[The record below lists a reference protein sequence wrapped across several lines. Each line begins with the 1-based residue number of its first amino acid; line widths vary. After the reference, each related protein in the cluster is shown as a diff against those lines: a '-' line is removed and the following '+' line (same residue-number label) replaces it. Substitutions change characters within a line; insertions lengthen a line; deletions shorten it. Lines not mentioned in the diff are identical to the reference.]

1 MPPATAPTP
10 APTAAPTGPPT
21 IAPVTA
27 PVVAPAAAPSWACAA
42 SGNESAAAMLMPASN
57 LVFMKSSGVCVF
69 PCGVRNEERQRRTA
83 VPNRIQFLSGTFF
96 AFQHFPVIEFKMP
109 GGFMEQVMRPVGV
122 VDEVVEPSVAGVS
135 WAAVVAGAVTSCAL
149 TLLLLAFGAGVGF
162 SVVSPWNNSGVS
174 ATTFEIGTG
183 LYFVVMAMI
192 SSALGGYLAGRL
204 RNRWIGVPTTEVH
217 FRDTAH
223 GFLAWALASVL
234 GAILLASPATSLL
247 GGATSG
253 AVQAA
258 SSSQATGPMDGYVD
272 TLLRP
277 ANPTAENTGNSANT
291 RQELARLFT
300 ADFRHGAEPSAA
312 DRSY

>member
-27 PVVAPAAAPSWACAA
+27 PVVAPAAAPFWACAA

-83 VPNRIQFLSGTFF
+83 VPKPNPVPLRNFLHVPTFPRHRIQNAGRNY
-96 AFQHFPVIEFKMP
+96 
-109 GGFMEQVMRPVGV
+109 MEQVMRPIGV

-135 WAAVVAGAVTSCAL
+135 WAAVAAGAVTSCAL

-223 GFLAWALASVL
+223 GFLAWALASVP

-253 AVQAA
+253 AVQAL
-258 SSSQATGPMDGYVD
+258 S
-272 TLLRP
+272 LI
-277 ANPTAENTGNSANT
+277 
-291 RQELARLFT
+291 
-300 ADFRHGAEPSAA
+300 
-312 DRSY
+312 